1 MFRITLQSQRLNYWE
16 YVVTKKDDNAV
27 PYSSLGLLLTVME
40 VFIGVLKIR
49 LMFENK
55 SIHQNSYADAR
66 WQLMSVRLS
75 GLGEISVEQL

>member
-55 SIHQNSYADAR
+55 SIH
-66 WQLMSVRLS
+66 
-75 GLGEISVEQL
+75 